1 MPEEILFD
9 LNAFGEKGVQ
19 LAQLAGASEPA
30 AQVETLNGSL
40 NVRRM
45 DGETATLSEGDSVF
59 MGDTLEV
66 SDQGSVGLIFADD
79 TTIALGG
86 GAQLVIDEMV
96 YDPAGESGAM
106 ALSVVEGVF
115 SFVSGQIAKTQD
127 DAMVLK
133 TPVAT
138 IGIRGTKGAGVAAP
152 EGQENQITLMPE
164 ADGQIGEIVVRNEAG
179 VQVLNQPGQSISM
192 ISGGVLPPPPIV
204 LNMAQIERMYG
215 VALSVM
221 PRQPDRGREEKG
233 DNDTGEAID
242 GEEDKANEAPRQEGG
257 EDPGD
262 QTDGNAQE
270 QAPREDKVDAFSNM
284 GEPVIGKEGDFDL
297 IGGDEG
303 DVFGPVG
310 KAGDIGVEPTDPL
323 NLLNGISDRVV
334 PQGVTEPT
342 NPRTTTTPT
351 NTTSPPNE
359 VSGTS
364 AAEQVVGTDNA
375 DSILAGDGS
384 DWIIGEQGNDTI
396 WGEGGDDIIYGDGPI
411 IGRVSTNNQGQETA
425 NGGDMDIGNYRI
437 TNQNDDLIAYAT
449 LEALD
454 ANDTNGYSDVY
465 VRDLDKIGDVDGSY
479 TLVSKKADGTTSST
493 GGSNNAQMSGDGRY
507 VFFTS
512 NATDLAVSSNDT
524 NAQIYRYEIATE
536 TLVKVS
542 VDEDGITEAS
552 NWVDQYSV
560 SDDGHL
566 VAFSTAAN
574 NLDPND
580 ATGGIDVYLKNLTT
594 GALTLVSKET
604 GGSAD
609 GTFDSF
615 QPTITGDGQYVIYSS
630 WADELVAGDGNGN
643 QDIFIYKISD
653 GTTTRASLNTGGG
666 EAMGGNS
673 YEPGVSSDGRFIVF
687 QSDATNL
694 GGGADSGTFSD
705 VFLRD
710 TLTDTTVK
718 VTEKA
723 GGGESDNGSFSP
735 SVSDDGRYVV
745 FHSYATDLM
754 GFNDPDGMNGD
765 IFVKDMLTG
774 NVRALSKALGRD
786 PTGLDTHNAHISGD
800 GKMIMFISGDS
811 DLLNTKTTS
820 MHDVFI
826 ASNPFLTDANG
837 GSDLIDGG
845 AGNDSIWGGAGADTL
860 TGGDGNDL
868 FYFRFD
874 DGDDVITDFT
884 SGQDKIALDTATF
897 QIVPGT
903 LTFEQITGTYDG
915 TNAASG
921 ASVVVDDT
929 GNLYVDTN
937 GTASGGYSVV
947 ANIGAGTAI
956 SASDIDEAN

>member
-19 LAQLAGASEPA
+19 LAQLAGASEA
-30 AQVETLNGSL
+30 AGQVETLNGRL
-40 NVRRM
+40 TVRRI
-45 DGETATLSEGDSVF
+45 DGETLTLSEGDHVF

-66 SDQGSVGLIFADD
+66 SDGGSVGLIFADD
-79 TTIALGG
+79 TTIALGE

-96 YDPAGESGAM
+96 YDPAGETGSM
-106 ALSVVEGVF
+106 ALSIADGVF

-127 DAMVLK
+127 DAMVLN

-179 VQVLNQPGQSISM
+179 VQVLNQPGQSIAM
-192 ISGGVLPPPPIV
+192 ISGFTPPPPPIV
-204 LNMAQIERMYG
+204 LNMAQIEQMYG
-215 VALSVM
+215 TALSVM
-221 PRQPDRGREEKG
+221 PTPPHRGREGKG
-233 DNDTGEAID
+233 DKGTDEDVD
-242 GEEDKANEAPRQEGG
+242 GEEVKADGEAPQDGG

-262 QTDGNAQE
+262 QADGNGE
-270 QAPREDKVDAFSNM
+270 ELAPQEDKVDIFSHM
-284 GEPVIGKEGDFDL
+284 DEPIVGEEGDFDL
-297 IGGDEG
+297 IGGEDG
-303 DVFGPVG
+303 DVFTPVG
-310 KAGDIGVEPTDPL
+310 NAGDIGVEPTDPF
-323 NLLNGISDRVV
+323 NLLKQTLDPIV
-334 PQGVTEPT
+334 PETTPETT
-342 NPRTTTTPT
+342 NSKTTPTTTTPL
-351 NTTSPPNE
+351 NK

-364 AAEQVVGTDNA
+364 AAEQIVGTDSA

-396 WGEGGDDIIYGDGPI
+396 LGEGGDDIIYGDGPI
-411 IGRVSTNNQGQETA
+411 IGRISTNDQGLEIA
-425 NGGDMDIGNYRI
+425 SGGDMDIGTYRI
-437 TNQNDDLIAYAT
+437 TNQNDDLIAYTT

-454 ANDTNGYSDVY
+454 ANDTNGFSDVY
-465 VRDLDKIGDVDGSY
+465 MRNLNKMGDAGGSY
-479 TLVSKKADGTTSST
+479 TLVSKKADGTTSTT
-493 GGSNNAQMSGDGRY
+493 GGAYNAQMSGDGRY

-512 NATDLAVSSNDT
+512 NATDLVVSSSDT

-542 VDEDGITEAS
+542 VDDDGVTEAS
-552 NWVDQYSV
+552 SWVDQYSV
-560 SDDGHL
+560 SDDGNL
-566 VAFSTAAN
+566 VAFSTAAI
-574 NLDPND
+574 NLDSND

-594 GALTLVSKET
+594 RALTLVSKET

-609 GTFDSF
+609 GTLDSF

-630 WADELVAGDGNGN
+630 WADELVASDGNGN
-643 QDIFIYKISD
+643 QDIFIYKIAD
-653 GTTTRASLNTGGG
+653 GTTTRASLSTGGG
-666 EAMGGNS
+666 EATGGNS

-694 GGGADSGTFSD
+694 GGGADGGAFSD

-723 GGGESDNGSFSP
+723 GGGESDNGSYSP
-735 SVSDDGRYVV
+735 SVSDDGRYVA

-754 GFNDPDGMNGD
+754 GFSDPDGMNGD

-774 NVRALSKALGRD
+774 DIRSVSKALGRD
-786 PTGLDTHNAHISGD
+786 PTGFDTHNAHISGD

-811 DLLNTKTTS
+811 GLLNTKTGS

-826 ASNPFLTDANG
+826 ASNPFLTDTNG
-837 GSDLIDGG
+837 GADLIDGG
-845 AGNDSIWGGAGADTL
+845 AGNDTIWGGGGADTL
-860 TGGDGNDL
+860 TGGDGNDI
-868 FYFRFD
+868 FYFRFG
-874 DGDDVITDFT
+874 DGEDVITDFA

-897 QIVPGT
+897 QISPGT

-921 ASVVVDDT
+921 ANVVIDDT

-947 ANIGAGTAI
+947 ANVGAGTAI
-956 SASDIDEAN
+956 SASDIDEVN

>member
-30 AQVETLNGSL
+30 GQIETLNGSL
-40 NVRRM
+40 SVRRM
-45 DGETATLSEGDSVF
+45 DGEIVSLSEGDSVF

-66 SDQGSVGLIFADD
+66 SDGGSVGLIFADD
-79 TTIALGG
+79 TTVALGG
-86 GAQLVIDEMV
+86 GAQLIIDEMV
-96 YDPAGESGAM
+96 YDPVGESGSM
-106 ALSVVEGVF
+106 ALSIADGVF

-127 DAMVLK
+127 DAMVLN

-164 ADGQIGEIVVRNEAG
+164 ADGQIGEIVVRNEGG
-179 VQVLNQPGQSISM
+179 VQVLNQPGQSIAM
-192 ISGGVLPPPPIV
+192 TSGFAPPPPPIV

-215 VALSVM
+215 TALSVM
-221 PRQPDRGREEKG
+221 PPPPHRGREGKG
-233 DNDTGEAID
+233 DKDTGEDAD
-242 GEEDKANEAPRQEGG
+242 GEEVKADGDPQQDGG
-257 EDPGD
+257 EDPGE
-262 QTDGNAQE
+262 QEDGNGE
-270 QAPREDKVDAFSNM
+270 DLAPQDDKVDVFSNM
-284 GEPVIGKEGDFDL
+284 DELIVGEEGDFDL

-303 DVFGPVG
+303 DIFGP
-310 KAGDIGVEPTDPL
+310 ADNTGDIGVEPTDPFNIL
-323 NLLNGISDRVV
+323 SASLDPVV
-334 PQGVTEPT
+334 PQTTTDTT
-342 NPRTTTTPT
+342 NPKTTTTPT
-351 NTTSPPNE
+351 NTTSLNE

-364 AAEQVVGTDNA
+364 APEQVVGTDSA
-375 DSILAGDGS
+375 DSILAGDGN
-384 DWIIGEQGNDTI
+384 DWIVGEQGNDTI
-396 WGEGGDDIIYGDGPI
+396 LGEGGDDIIYGDGPI
-411 IGRVSTNNQGQETA
+411 IGRVSTNDQGQEITS
-425 NGGDMDIGNYRI
+425 GGDMDIGNYRI
-437 TNQNDDLIAYAT
+437 TSNNEDQIAYT
-449 LEALD
+449 TIEALD
-454 ANDTNGYSDVY
+454 ANDTNGYGDVY
-465 VRDLDKIGDVDGSY
+465 VRDLNKVGDAGGSY
-479 TLVSKKADGTTSST
+479 TLVSKKADGTTSTT
-493 GGSNNAQMSGDGRY
+493 GGSYNAQMSGDGRY

-512 NATDLAVSSNDT
+512 NATDLVVSSSDT

-542 VDEDGITEAS
+542 VDEDGVTEAS
-552 NWVDQYSV
+552 SWVDQYSV
-560 SDDGHL
+560 SDDGNL
-566 VAFSTAAN
+566 VAFSTAAT

-594 GALTLVSKET
+594 GTLTLVSKET

-609 GTFDSF
+609 GTLDSF

-630 WADELVAGDGNGN
+630 WADELVASDGNGN

-653 GTTTRASLNTGGG
+653 GTTTRASLSTGGG
-666 EAMGGNS
+666 EATGGNS

-694 GGGADSGTFSD
+694 DGGADSGAFSD

-710 TLTDTTVK
+710 TLSDTTVK

-723 GGGESDNGSFSP
+723 GGGESDNGSYSP

-745 FHSYATDLM
+745 FHSNATDLL
-754 GFNDPDGMNGD
+754 GFSDPDGINGD
-765 IFVKDMLTG
+765 IFIKDMLTG
-774 NVRALSKALGRD
+774 DVRSVSKALGSD
-786 PTGLDTHNAHISGD
+786 PTGVDTHNAHISGD
-800 GKMIMFISGDS
+800 GKMIMFISGDTG
-811 DLLNTKTTS
+811 LLNTKTSS

-826 ASNPFLTDANG
+826 ASNPFLTDSNG
-837 GSDLIDGG
+837 GADLIDGG
-845 AGNDSIWGGAGADTL
+845 AGNDTIWGGAGADTL
-860 TGGDGNDL
+860 TGGAGNDI
-868 FYFRFD
+868 FYFRFG

-884 SGQDKIALDTATF
+884 SGEDRIALDTATF
-897 QIVPGT
+897 QIAPGT
-903 LTFEQITGTYDG
+903 MTFEQITGTYDG

-921 ASVVVDDT
+921 ANVVVDDT

-956 SASDIDEAN
+956 NASDIDEAN